1 MTETL
6 QADAR
11 IEAARARWRNRGQ
24 ARPDF
29 AIVPQEGQESV
40 WDYPRPPRLEGDARR
55 VEVRAGGRLV
65 AATDRAVRVLETAS
79 PPTFYIHP
87 DDVDRDALVPSGRT
101 SLCEWKGQAV
111 DFDLVDGPGSVAWCY
126 PRVFPEFAALAGW
139 FAFYPA
145 RVECFV
151 DGERV
156 RPQPGGYYGGWIT
169 DEIVGPVKGEPG
181 IDG

>member
-1 MTETL
+1 MTEFL

-11 IEAARARWRNRGQ
+11 IEASRSHWRYRGQ

-29 AIVPQEGQESV
+29 AIAPKDGQESV
-40 WDYPRPPRLEGDARR
+40 WDYPRPPRLAADPRR
-55 VEVRAGGRLV
+55 VEVRLGDRVLAT
-65 AATDRAVRVLETAS
+65 TDRAIRVLETAS
-79 PPTFYIHP
+79 PPTFYIRP
-87 DDVDRDALVPSGRT
+87 EDVDGASLVPSGRT

-111 DFDLVDGPGSVAWCY
+111 DFDLASGPESIAWCY
-126 PRVFPEFAALAGW
+126 PRVFPEFAEIAGW

-181 IDG
+181 IHG